1 VENIYAMCPSREITG
16 KDYSSVKSF
25 TARNVQEPFHSRRI
39 PPGSLMG
46 HLQDDHNTRREEN
59 STAGNGENKVLTE
72 VVKTKISS
80 SFMV

>member
-1 VENIYAMCPSREITG
+1 MENIYAMCSSREITG

-25 TARNVQEPFHSRRI
+25 TARNVQEPFHSGRI

-59 STAGNGENKVLTE
+59 STAGNGENKVVTE
-72 VVKTKISS
+72 VTKTKISS

>member
-1 VENIYAMCPSREITG
+1 MLCALPG

-25 TARNVQEPFHSRRI
+25 TARNVQEPFHSGRI

-46 HLQDDHNTRREEN
+46 HLQDDHHTRREN
-59 STAGNGENKVLTE
+59 STAGNGENKVVTE
-72 VVKTKISS
+72 VTKTKISS